1 MKKSG
6 LFAIPWFVFSLLLV
20 PASVQSVEMGSNV
33 LEGSFS
39 VSMNVIP
46 KAANDDDEGTNVDD
60 GAYMFRVAYEWTE
73 SPPIGIA
80 KSSTAYYAVAFFKDV
95 DSADDWV
102 QSSQG
107 IAAVYGNRYF
117 LQSADHQGFGIGWY
131 AGVATISGEGF
142 EGAGYTIPYEEDEFQ
157 ALAVAAAFYQY
168 YYPLGQGVDLNVYPS
183 VVVAFD
189 TNTAELDFIPG
200 IMVGVNF

>member
-1 MKKSG
+1 MKKSVF
-6 LFAIPWFVFSLLLV
+6 LAVPWFLLSLMIM
-20 PASVQSVEMGSNV
+20 PISTQAVEMGSNV

-46 KAANDDDEGTNVDD
+46 KAANDDDEGTSVDD
-60 GAYMFRVAYEWTE
+60 GAYMVRIAYEWTE
-73 SPPIGIA
+73 TPPIGLA

-117 LQSADHQGFGIGWY
+117 LQSADYQGFGVGWY
-131 AGVATISGEGF
+131 AGAATISGEGF
-142 EGAGYTIPYEEDEFQ
+142 EGFGYTIPYEEDEFQ
-157 ALAVAAAFYQY
+157 ALAVAEAFYQY
-168 YYPLGQGVDLNVYPS
+168 YYPLDKDLDLNIFPS
-183 VVVAFD
+183 VVVSYD
-189 TNTAELDFIPG
+189 TNTAEIDFIQG